1 MFKIFPLAL
10 LASTPLL
17 ASTCCMP
24 LEDPLCYPYAV
35 NPPISAASCC
45 NFGGRVDF
53 LYWRPHSDNNSFA
66 TVLNSGA
73 FTTVR
78 SGAIVRSDEFSVT
91 QVDLNYDWQA
101 GFRIG
106 VDVGYPC
113 NEWRLSLDWTH
124 YLHHSPKAY
133 ESAGGSNS
141 NSASV
146 PGTMQVATLSYLQD
160 PSFYSALTSDSFA
173 SSLSFDSSANGQWRV
188 DYNTLDL
195 LFQRQFYVGHKVTL
209 APYAGLKAMFLKQT
223 LHSSASTSYLFTAGA
238 DTGIVATN
246 MTADLCSDFKGV
258 GIEAGLE
265 TTWDVVCNLG
275 FYGDISSSILYGNSR
290 SSLKGSLNSIVPP
303 AGIGVI
309 ATPNIVNYF
318 ADRRVNNLKATLD
331 LAFGI
336 EWSGELLSGASNFAV
351 RAGWEEHLLFRQNT
365 FIEMDVHYQE
375 TGVAKSTVTQRL
387 TDVSFQGLVIS
398 ALFQY

>member
-1 MFKIFPLAL
+1 MLKILPLAL

-45 NFGGRVDF
+45 NFGGRIDF
-53 LYWRPHSDNNSFA
+53 LYWRPYSDNNSFA

-73 FTTVR
+73 FGSFGTR
-78 SGAIVRSDEFSVT
+78 SFFRSDEFSVT
-91 QVDLNYDWQA
+91 QADVKYDWQA
-101 GFRIG
+101 GFRVG

-133 ESAGGSNS
+133 ASAGGSNS

-173 SSLSFDSSANGQWRV
+173 SSLLFDSSANGQWRV

-209 APYAGLKAMFLKQT
+209 SPL
-223 LHSSASTSYLFTAGA
+223 
-238 DTGIVATN
+238 
-246 MTADLCSDFKGV
+246 
-258 GIEAGLE
+258 
-265 TTWDVVCNLG
+265 
-275 FYGDISSSILYGNSR
+275 R
-290 SSLKGSLNSIVPP
+290 RLKGNVLKTNPSL
-303 AGIGVI
+303 
-309 ATPNIVNYF
+309 
-318 ADRRVNNLKATLD
+318 
-331 LAFGI
+331 
-336 EWSGELLSGASNFAV
+336 
-351 RAGWEEHLLFRQNT
+351 
-365 FIEMDVHYQE
+365 
-375 TGVAKSTVTQRL
+375 
-387 TDVSFQGLVIS
+387 
-398 ALFQY
+398 